1 MKFPPEFNFHT
12 KEWALLDALLKED
25 LKSAVDQLC
34 NISCPPA
41 QSDQLRGRIAYIKD
55 LLGSAAAAVKER
67 QR

>member
-1 MKFPPEFNFHT
+1 MKFPEEFNFHT
-12 KEWALLDALLKED
+12 REWSLMDAILKED
-25 LKSAVDQLC
+25 LKNAVDQLC
-34 NISCPPA
+34 NISCLPA